1 MAIKF
6 CKIQKFVVSII
17 IGATSMEQLKLDIS
31 AINLDLKEELRKKIN
46 KIQLI
51 YSNPCPKKSVFLK
64 NYFLSNL

>member
-51 YSNPCPKKSVFLK
+51 YSNPCP
-64 NYFLSNL
+64 